1 MSVYV
6 FMLLQEDTSVSESRP
21 STTAQ
26 GGGGADPLSLD
37 VEDLYVKYKVRDW
50 GNSLQFRLLW

>member
-37 VEDLYVKYKVRDW
+37 VEDLYVKYKVRD
-50 GNSLQFRLLW
+50 